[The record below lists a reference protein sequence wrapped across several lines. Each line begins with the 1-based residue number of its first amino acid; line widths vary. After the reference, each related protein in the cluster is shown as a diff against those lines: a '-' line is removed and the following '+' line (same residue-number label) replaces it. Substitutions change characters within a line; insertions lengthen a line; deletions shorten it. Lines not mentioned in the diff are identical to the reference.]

1 MNWYPAHWAFRGP
14 QRRPADASRLL
25 RDANVGGGHVSTLRR
40 LIRIGPVGIY
50 AMRYRPGMAEEA
62 KEWIP

>member
-1 MNWYPAHWAFRGP
+1 
-14 QRRPADASRLL
+14 
-25 RDANVGGGHVSTLRR
+25 LRR